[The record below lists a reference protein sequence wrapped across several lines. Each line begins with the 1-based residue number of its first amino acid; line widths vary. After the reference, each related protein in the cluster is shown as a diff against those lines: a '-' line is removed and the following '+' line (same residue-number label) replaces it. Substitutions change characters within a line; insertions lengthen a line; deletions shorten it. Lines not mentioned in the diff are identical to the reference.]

1 MSGTLVRSTLSLA
14 LLVPL
19 AGLSGCI
26 IVADS
31 REPVYVTVPPEAQ
44 PTANWA
50 SIRAARGIS
59 SSGERRDALVAI
71 AQRADL
77 TQSEQLALVD
87 AAANGRMASRDA
99 TRVFTAIINN
109 PSSTIET
116 RNTLAASLRRA
127 DLASSDRKAVT
138 DALIATTPANT
149 ATNAGTNAPA
159 NK

>member
-1 MSGTLVRSTLSLA
+1 MPRTLVGSALAVA
-14 LLVPL
+14 LLAPL
-19 AGLSGCI
+19 AALSGCI
-26 IVADS
+26 IVADA
-31 REPVYVTVPPEAQ
+31 RDPVYVTVPPEAQ

-59 SSGERRDALVAI
+59 SSGDRRDALIAI
-71 AQRADL
+71 AQRTDL

-99 TRVFTAIINN
+99 TQVFTALVNN

-138 DALIATTPANT
+138 DALIATTPSA
-149 ATNAGTNAPA
+149 APA
-159 NK
+159 GK